1 LVKRVNKL
9 FQNRKMKLKF
19 TGLIFIL
26 LILGFNSNAQVSIG
40 SKIVDYSN
48 PKEYF
53 IGGITVS
60 GVKYLDNNALIMLSG
75 LSVGDKIRIPGDQT
89 AKAIENLWKQGL
101 FGNIIITVT
110 KVEGT
115 QVFLNINLKER
126 PRMSSFSFK
135 GVKKSEIDKIRE
147 KLKLTRGDV
156 ITNNMLLRA
165 KNSIKTYFIEKGYL
179 DTEVVIDVKED
190 TSRVNHVKLVFNIDK
205 KEKVKI
211 KNINIYGNTHFTNEK
226 VKSFLKET
234 KEKGNFRP
242 MDDFESL
249 VYNVVKDAAT
259 LKFDDMV
266 EYTRSYF
273 NKNIKL
279 RIFKASK
286 FIRDNYEEDKVSL
299 IQAYNKE
306 GYRDA
311 LIVKDSVYRNQD
323 GTVNI
328 DITINEGDRYYF
340 GNIYWVGNTKY
351 PDALLDKILRIQKGD
366 VYNYELL
373 NKNLTFNENEDDVSS
388 LYMNDG
394 YLFFSAKPVEVGVH
408 NDSIDIEV
416 RIYEGKQATIKKISI
431 KGNTRTNDHVIIRE
445 MRTVPGQLFSRSDI
459 IRTTRELAQL
469 KYFNAET
476 INPNIVPDPVDG
488 TVDIEYQL
496 EETSSDQIELS
507 GGWGYGRIIGT
518 LGVSFNNF
526 SLKNIFKTKMWRPVP
541 TGDGQKLSLRLQS
554 YGQGYISYS
563 FSFTEPWLGGKK
575 PNAFTVSYY
584 HSVYSYGSGRNTPD
598 WHRFKTDGVT
608 IGLGRRLTWPDDY
621 FSLYTAINFQRY
633 DLYQYTQI
641 FTFGNGTGTYNNISF
656 NVTLARN
663 SIDFPIYPRNGSNVS
678 VSVDFTP
685 PFSGFSSRNYATL
698 DDTEKYTW
706 LEYHK
711 WNLLAAYFTPIY
723 KNLVLMARAKFGFLG
738 AYNNSLGVTPFER
751 YYLGGDGLSG
761 YNNMDGRELIGMRG
775 YGNNTLTPNYWRSSN
790 VGGTVY
796 DKFTLELRYPLSL
809 NPSATI
815 YVTSFL
821 EAGNDWLEFEDFNPF
836 RAYRSAGVGL
846 RVFLPMFG
854 ILGLDWGYG
863 FDPVPGL
870 PNANKGQFH
879 FSINQSID

>member
-9 FQNRKMKLKF
+9 FQNRMMKLKF
-19 TGLIFIL
+19 TGIIFLL
-26 LILGFNSNAQVSIG
+26 LILGFNANAQVSIG
-40 SKIVDYSN
+40 GGIVDYAN

-53 IGGITVS
+53 IGGITIS

-101 FGNIIITVT
+101 FKNIIITIT

-115 QVFLNINLKER
+115 QVFLNIDLKER

-135 GVKKSEIDKIRE
+135 GVKKAEIDKIRE
-147 KLKLTRGDV
+147 KIKLTRGDV
-156 ITNNMLLRA
+156 VTDNLLLRA
-165 KNSIKTYFIEKGYL
+165 ENSIKSYFIEKGYL
-179 DTEVVIDVKED
+179 DTEVDIDVKED
-190 TSRVNHVKLVFNIDK
+190 TTRVNHVKLVFNIDK
-205 KEKVKI
+205 REKVKI
-211 KNINIYGNTHFTNEK
+211 KNINIYGNTHYTDEK

-234 KEKGNFRP
+234 KEKGNFKP
-242 MDDFESL
+242 MDGFESL
-249 VYNVVKDAAT
+249 LITAVKDAAT
-259 LKFDDMV
+259 LKFDDLV
-266 EYTRSYF
+266 EYTRKYF
-273 NKNIKL
+273 NRNIKL

-286 FIRDNYEEDKVSL
+286 FIKDNYEEDKVNL

-311 LIVKDSVYRNQD
+311 IIVKDSVYRNPD
-323 GTVNI
+323 GTISI
-328 DITINEGDRYYF
+328 DITLNEGDRYYF

-351 PDALLDKILRIQKGD
+351 PDALLNKVLRIQKGD
-366 VYNYELL
+366 IYNYELL
-373 NKNLTFNENEDDVSS
+373 NQNLTFNQNEDDVSS

-394 YLFFSAKPVEVGVH
+394 YLFFSARPVEVGVH
-408 NDSIDIEV
+408 NDSIDIEI
-416 RIYEGKQATIKKISI
+416 RIYEGKQATIKNVTI

-445 MRTVPGQLFSRSDI
+445 IRTVPGQLFSRSDI

-476 INPNIVPDPVDG
+476 INPNIVPNQVDG

-496 EETSSDQIELS
+496 EEVSSDQIELS

-526 SLKNIFKTKMWRPVP
+526 SLKNIFKSKMWRPVP

-554 YGQGYISYS
+554 YGRGYISYS

-575 PNAFTVSYY
+575 PNAFTLSYY
-584 HSVYSYGSGRNTPD
+584 HSVYSYGAGRNTPD
-598 WHRFKTDGVT
+598 WHQFKIDGVT

-621 FSLYTAINFQRY
+621 FTLYNAINFQRY

-641 FTFGNGTGTYNNISF
+641 FTFGGGTGTYNNISF

-685 PFSGFSSRNYATL
+685 PFSGFTNRNFAEL
-698 DDTEKYTW
+698 DDIQKYQW

-711 WNLLAAYFTPIY
+711 WNLLAAYFTPVY
-723 KNLVLMARAKFGFLG
+723 KNLVIMARAKFGFLG
-738 AYNNSLGVTPFER
+738 AYDKELGVTPFER

-790 VGGTVY
+790 VGGTIY

-815 YVTSFL
+815 YVATFL
-821 EAGNDWLEFEDFNPF
+821 EAGNSWLKFKEFNPF
-836 RAYRSAGVGL
+836 QAYRSAGVGL

>member
-26 LILGFNSNAQVSIG
+26 IILGFNSNAQVSIG
-40 SKIVDYSN
+40 SKIVDYAN

-53 IGGITVS
+53 IGGITIS

-101 FGNIIITVT
+101 FKNIIITIT

-115 QVFLNINLKER
+115 QIFLNIDLKER
-126 PRMSSFSFK
+126 PRLSSFSFR
-135 GVKKSEIDKIRE
+135 GVKKAEIDKIRE
-147 KLKLTRGDV
+147 KIKLTRGDV
-156 ITNNMLLRA
+156 VTDNLLLRA
-165 KNSIKTYFIEKGYL
+165 DNAIKGYFIEKGYL
-179 DTEVVIDVKED
+179 DTEVNIDVKED
-190 TSRVNHVKLVFNIDK
+190 TTRKNHVKLIFNIDK

-211 KNINIYGNTHFTNEK
+211 KSINIYGNKHFTDEK

-234 KEKGNFRP
+234 KEKGKFKP
-242 MDDFESL
+242 MDDFQSL
-249 VYNVVKDAAT
+249 IFNVVKDAAT
-259 LKFDDMV
+259 LKFDALV

-273 NKNIKL
+273 NRNIKL

-286 FIRDNYEEDKVSL
+286 FIKDSYEEDKVNL
-299 IQAYNKE
+299 IHSYNKV

-311 LIVKDSVYRNQD
+311 IIVKDSVYRNPD
-323 GTVNI
+323 GTMSI

-340 GNIYWVGNTKY
+340 GNINWVGNTKY
-351 PDALLDKILRIQKGD
+351 PDELLNKVLRIQKGD
-366 VYNYELL
+366 IYNYELL
-373 NKNLTFNENEDDVSS
+373 NQNLTFNQNEDDVSS

-394 YLFFSAKPVEVGVH
+394 YLFFSAKPVEVGVR

-416 RIYEGKQATIKKISI
+416 RIYEGKQATIKKVAI

-445 MRTVPGQLFSRSDI
+445 LRTVPGQLFSRSDI

-488 TVDIEYQL
+488 TVNIEYQL

-526 SLKNIFKTKMWRPVP
+526 SLRNVFKHDKWRPVP

-554 YGQGYISYS
+554 YGRGYISYS

-584 HSVYSYGSGRNTPD
+584 HSVYSYGSGRDTPD
-598 WHRFKTDGVT
+598 WHQFKIDGVT

-621 FSLYTAINFQRY
+621 FTLYNAINFQRY

-641 FTFGNGTGTYNNISF
+641 FTFGGGTGTYNNISF
-656 NVTLARN
+656 NITLARN

-685 PFSGFSSRNYATL
+685 PFSGFTNRNFAEL
-698 DDTEKYTW
+698 DDIQKYQW

-723 KNLVLMARAKFGFLG
+723 KNLVIMARAKFGFLG
-738 AYNNSLGVTPFER
+738 AYDKELGVTPFER

-790 VGGTVY
+790 VGGTIY

-815 YVTSFL
+815 YVATFL
-821 EAGNDWLEFEDFNPF
+821 EAGNSWLKFNEFNPF
-836 RAYRSAGVGL
+836 QAYRSAGVGL